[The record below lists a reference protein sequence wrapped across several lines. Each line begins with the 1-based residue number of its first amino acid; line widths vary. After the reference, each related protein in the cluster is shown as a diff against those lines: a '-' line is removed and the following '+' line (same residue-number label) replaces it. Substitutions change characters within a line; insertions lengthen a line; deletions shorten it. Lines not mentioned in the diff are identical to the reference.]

1 MRHNRLKSEAE
12 AQEKIR
18 WWKEELLDEYDFKNP
33 DLDLLFDVMEYQNS
47 LKQQYLRELRND
59 EWSSQAMFKVQR
71 E

>member
-59 EWSSQAMFKVQR
+59 E
-71 E
+71 